1 MKAGRR
7 ASPRWA
13 GATDTMRRHL
23 TEVGDLRGTPV
34 SGVGGRQFW
43 VGLEPSAVPAALT
56 ALAADYTVAMDP
68 PVATRRMWLDSI
80 DLRLYCSGMELTAV
94 EGPDGGGCMLELSR
108 TDGATVT
115 AGPDALGWPRL
126 LASLPEDLRPHLEPV
141 LGVRALLPMV
151 EAAGTSVTGRLLDVE
166 GKTVVRLIHERPA
179 TICGSRNQLPGGLW
193 MIPLRGYDVAGGC
206 AARIAHR
213 AGLVSDTPSRY
224 PAALRAAGVDPD
236 TPLRAVMETGLPARV
251 GVARVLLSFL
261 GELEA
266 AVDGTVSDVDIEF
279 LHDLRVA
286 VRRSRSAVKL
296 LGGVLSP
303 ALVAWVT
310 PQLKLLGDLT
320 SPSRDLDVLLQELP
334 SLTDG
339 LSGRRE
345 DVEPLM
351 LHLTG
356 LRADE
361 RRRLAVGLRSP
372 RFERFRARWR
382 ASLLALAT
390 WDGQPCAGL
399 TAAEVFAE
407 RLDRAHRRLLRRGSR
422 ITDASPAE
430 DLHDLRKWA
439 KELRYLLET
448 SPPTQN
454 PTDARAV
461 IKELK
466 ALQDVL
472 GTFQDSETQREA
484 LHSLATDMM
493 SRDGASARTIFAMGE
508 IAARL
513 REDQDTSRAQ
523 FSAVF
528 GRFSRKSAQ
537 HRTAHP
543 VRRRTVPVTAMAG
556 EAS

>member
-1 MKAGRR
+1 
-7 ASPRWA
+7 
-13 GATDTMRRHL
+13 
-23 TEVGDLRGTPV
+23 
-34 SGVGGRQFW
+34 
-43 VGLEPSAVPAALT
+43 
-56 ALAADYTVAMDP
+56 
-68 PVATRRMWLDSI
+68 
-80 DLRLYCSGMELTAV
+80 
-94 EGPDGGGCMLELSR
+94 
-108 TDGATVT
+108 
-115 AGPDALGWPRL
+115 
-126 LASLPEDLRPHLEPV
+126 
-141 LGVRALLPMV
+141 
-151 EAAGTSVTGRLLDVE
+151 
-166 GKTVVRLIHERPA
+166 
-179 TICGSRNQLPGGLW
+179 
-193 MIPLRGYDVAGGC
+193 
-206 AARIAHR
+206 
-213 AGLVSDTPSRY
+213 
-224 PAALRAAGVDPD
+224 
-236 TPLRAVMETGLPARV
+236 METGLPARV

-296 LGGVLSP
+296 LGDVLPP

-320 SPSRDLDVLLQELP
+320 SPSRDLDVLLQQLP
-334 SLTDG
+334 SLTAG

-407 RLDRAHRRLLRRGSR
+407 RLDRAHRRVLRRGSR

-448 SPPTQN
+448 FPPTTD
-454 PTDARAV
+454 PADARAV

-472 GTFQDSETQREA
+472 GTFQDSEAQREA
-484 LHSLATDMM
+484 LYALATDLM

-523 FSAVF
+523 FAAVF
-528 GRFSRKSAQ
+528 ERFSRKSAQ
-537 HRTAHP
+537 RRTTHP

-556 EAS
+556 AAL